1 MIDWHSWVGTVV
13 AVGLAVVANI
23 AVAVVL
29 LGIRSTAGRRVAWLS
44 PLLLAVRPRTHTF
57 LFIVGVWVALGLT
70 APSTFS
76 WWPTL
81 SHVFL
86 ILAVLSGALLLAGIA
101 TFGFTGM
108 IGRFTAEQLSSP
120 EMRRMQTQLKL
131 IRRLVNAL
139 IAVVALG
146 VVLFSFPEV
155 RAVGTSVLASAGILS
170 LVAGLAAQSTL
181 GNLVAGI
188 QLVFSNAI
196 RVGDVV
202 VVEDEWGTI
211 GEITLSYVV
220 VYIWDER
227 RLILPCTYFTT
238 QPFRIW
244 TRDGSLIK
252 GTVYLDV
259 DWRVPLA
266 KIRAKFMEVVSNT
279 DLWDERS
286 AGMVVYDAT
295 GGNVS
300 VRFTVSAKDSDDIWD
315 LRCLVREE
323 MVSWLQTEHPEAMP
337 VARILMS
344 GTDPESSLAENPST
358 KTKPASASKPAMKAK
373 AKKPA

>member
-1 MIDWHSWVGTVV
+1 MFEWNNWWGTLA
-13 AVGLAVVANI
+13 AVGIAIGVNVLLALTLWGVRATVGKRVTWLGPLMMSVKTRTHGLMFLAGGWVAFGFTAPANYSWWPSVSHLFLI
-23 AVAVVL
+23 AVVL
-29 LGIRSTAGRRVAWLS
+29 AGA
-44 PLLLAVRPRTHTF
+44 F
-57 LFIVGVWVALGLT
+57 
-70 APSTFS
+70 
-76 WWPTL
+76 
-81 SHVFL
+81 
-86 ILAVLSGALLLAGIA
+86 LLAGIA
-101 TFGFTGM
+101 TFGFTGV
-108 IGRFTAEQLSSP
+108 IGRFSSEGLSSP

-139 IAVVALG
+139 IAVIALG
-146 VVLFSFPEV
+146 VVLFSFPEI

-220 VYIWDER
+220 VYIWDDR

-244 TRDGSLIK
+244 TRDSSLIK

-266 KIRAKFMEVVSNT
+266 KIRAKFTDVVENSE
-279 DLWDERS
+279 LWDRRS

-300 VRFTVSAKDSDDIWD
+300 VRFTVSAKDSDDLWG

-323 MVSWLQTEHPEAMP
+323 MVTWLQQEHPEALPTTRVLLNPGKQP
-337 VARILMS
+337 V
-344 GTDPESSLAENPST
+344 D
-358 KTKPASASKPAMKAK
+358 
-373 AKKPA
+373 

>member
-1 MIDWHSWVGTVV
+1 MFEWNNWWGTLA
-13 AVGLAVVANI
+13 AVGIAVVAN
-23 AVAVVL
+23 VVLAVVVA
-29 LGIRSTAGRRVAWLS
+29 GIRATVGKRVQWFG
-44 PLLLAVRPRTHTF
+44 PFIVTVRSRVHLFVF
-57 LFIVGVWVALGLT
+57 LVGVWIALGAT
-70 APSTFS
+70 APGEFS
-76 WWPTL
+76 WWPL
-81 SHVFL
+81 VSHVFL
-86 ILAVLSGALLLAGIA
+86 IVVVIAGALVLSGLA
-101 TFGFTGM
+101 TFGFTRM
-108 IGRFTAEQLSSP
+108 INRFSADALTSP

-139 IAVVALG
+139 IAVIALG

-155 RAVGTSVLASAGILS
+155 RTVGTSVLASAGILS

-202 VVEDEWGTI
+202 VVEDEYGTI

-220 VYIWDER
+220 INIWDER

-252 GTVYLDV
+252 GTVYVDV

-266 KIRAKFMEVVSNT
+266 EIRAKFMEVVSNT

-295 GGNVS
+295 GGHVS
-300 VRFTVSAKDSDDIWD
+300 VRFTVSAKDADDVWD

-323 MVSWLQTEHPEAMP
+323 MVSWLQKEHPEALP
-337 VARILMS
+337 VNRVLLAP
-344 GTDPESSLAENPST
+344 TEESAD
-358 KTKPASASKPAMKAK
+358 
-373 AKKPA
+373 

>member
-1 MIDWHSWVGTVV
+1 MFEWHNWWGTL
-13 AVGLAVVANI
+13 LAVAIVLVANVAL
-23 AVAVVL
+23 AVILMGVRATVGKRVSW
-29 LGIRSTAGRRVAWLS
+29 LG
-44 PLLLAVRPRTHTF
+44 PLTFSVRPRTHLLVF
-57 LFIVGVWVALGLT
+57 LVGTWIALGLT
-70 APSTFS
+70 APATYA
-76 WWPTL
+76 WWPTV
-81 SHVFL
+81 SHAFL
-86 ILAVLSGALLLAGIA
+86 IAIVLAGALLLSGLA

-108 IGRFTAEQLSSP
+108 IGRFSVEALNAP

-131 IRRLVNAL
+131 IRRLVSAL
-139 IAVVALG
+139 IAVIAIG
-146 VVLFSFPEV
+146 VVLFSFTEV

-220 VYIWDER
+220 VNIWDER
-227 RLILPCTYFTT
+227 RLILPCTYFTS

-244 TRDGSLIK
+244 TRDSSLIK

-266 KIRAKFMEVVSNT
+266 KLRAEFMEVVSNSN
-279 DLWDERS
+279 LWDRRS

-295 GGNVS
+295 GGHVS
-300 VRFTVSAKDSDDIWD
+300 VRFTVSSKNSDDIWD

-323 MVSWLQTEHPEAMP
+323 MVTWLQKEHPEALP
-337 VARILMS
+337 ATRVLI
-344 GTDPESSLAENPST
+344 PPAEAG
-358 KTKPASASKPAMKAK
+358 PAAKGPAAK
-373 AKKPA
+373 AKPTSKPKAK

>member
-1 MIDWHSWVGTVV
+1 MFEWTDWWGTV
-13 AVGLAVVANI
+13 AAVVIALIANVI
-23 AVAVVL
+23 LALVTWVVNA
-29 LGIRSTAGRRVAWLS
+29 TAGKRTPWLRDLIHDMS
-44 PLLLAVRPRTHTF
+44 PRAHLLVLVIGIWTAAGF
-57 LFIVGVWVALGLT
+57 T

-81 SHVFL
+81 SRVFL
-86 ILAVLSGALLLAGIA
+86 IVSVLVGAWFIAGLAS
-101 TFGFTGM
+101 FGFSRM
-108 IGRFTAEQLSSP
+108 IGRYSDDQSSVP
-120 EMRRMQTQLKL
+120 EIRRMRTQLKL
-131 IRRLVNAL
+131 VRRLVNAL
-139 IAVVALG
+139 IAVLALG
-146 VVLFSFPEV
+146 IVLFSFPEV

-196 RVGDVV
+196 RVDDVV
-202 VVEDEWGTI
+202 VVDGEWGTI

-238 QPFRIW
+238 QPFRTW
-244 TRDGSLIK
+244 TRNGSEIK

-266 KIRAKFMEVVSNT
+266 ELRAKFMAIIEASEF
-279 DLWDERS
+279 WDKRG
-286 AGMVVYDAT
+286 ANLVVYDAR
-295 GGNVS
+295 GGYIS
-300 VRFTVSAKDSDDIWD
+300 VRFTVSAKDSDDIWY

-323 MVSWLQTEHPEAMP
+323 LVTWLQREHPEALP
-337 VARILMS
+337 LTRVQLPAATS
-344 GTDPESSLAENPST
+344 PESTSHE
-358 KTKPASASKPAMKAK
+358 
-373 AKKPA
+373 

>member
-1 MIDWHSWVGTVV
+1 MFEWNNWWGTLA
-13 AVGLAVVANI
+13 AVGI
-23 AVAVVL
+23 AVLANFALAFVLMVFRTAVGKRVTW
-29 LGIRSTAGRRVAWLS
+29 LGPLMVSVRS
-44 PLLLAVRPRTHTF
+44 RTHTLWF
-57 LFIVGVWVALGLT
+57 LVGIWIALGLT
-70 APSTFS
+70 APADYP
-76 WWPTL
+76 WWPTV

-86 ILAVLSGALLLAGIA
+86 IAVVLAGSLLLAGFA
-101 TFGFTGM
+101 TFGFTSM
-108 IGRFTAEQLSSP
+108 IGRFSDEALSSP

-139 IAVVALG
+139 IAVIALG

-155 RAVGTSVLASAGILS
+155 RTVGTSVLASAGILS

-181 GNLVAGI
+181 GNLVAGV

-202 VVEDEWGTI
+202 VVEGEYGTI

-220 VYIWDER
+220 VNIWDER

-238 QPFRIW
+238 QPFEIW
-244 TRDGSLIK
+244 TRHSALIT

-266 KIRAKFMEVVSNT
+266 QVRAKFMEVVTGST
-279 DLWDERS
+279 ELWDGRK
-286 AGMVVYDAT
+286 AGLIVTDAR
-295 GGNVS
+295 GGYVS
-300 VRFTVSAKDSDDIWD
+300 IRFSVSAADADKIWD

-323 MVSWLQTEHPEAMP
+323 MVTWLQKAHPEALPATRVIM
-337 VARILMS
+337 
-344 GTDPESSLAENPST
+344 PST
-358 KTKPASASKPAMKAK
+358 D
-373 AKKPA
+373 